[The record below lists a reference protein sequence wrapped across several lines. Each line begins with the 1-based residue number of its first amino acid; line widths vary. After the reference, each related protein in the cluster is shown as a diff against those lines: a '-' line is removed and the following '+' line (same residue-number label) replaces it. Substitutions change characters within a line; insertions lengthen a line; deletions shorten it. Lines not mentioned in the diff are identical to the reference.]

1 MCISGEKPG
10 NPLVAVVM
18 VDNAA
23 VIPHSATKPACTRD
37 PSVYDLCPAYERYT
51 RRIQV
56 FGKVVRVLRVQG
68 KTWRRV
74 IACPIARSR
83 NAALGTQGVQY
94 GRKPV
99 CDGYSSNHGGF

>member
-10 NPLVAVVM
+10 NPLVAVAM

-23 VIPHSATKPACTRD
+23 VLPHSATQPACTRD

-68 KTWRRV
+68 KVRMDRRSSE
-74 IACPIARSR
+74 P
-83 NAALGTQGVQY
+83 TQPFE
-94 GRKPV
+94 R
-99 CDGYSSNHGGF
+99 DE